1 MARKKKII
9 DSIPAQV
16 VLGEEKIAEIVDKEW
31 EVAPLPSQDELASE
45 QHESPKARSNL
56 NSRKNLIQYRKDVPK
71 ETKEAIV
78 NNLQFKHVRPD
89 KDIGKFFGE
98 LLNDK
103 LVEILLPMREALANE
118 EEEDV
123 FFGIIKHFISDFPK
137 NDLGA
142 SDIDDLANLALNR
155 ILELRLLKETKEHPR
170 RILDIAASIE
180 RFRKNSEKIKMG
192 LASRRMDRVD
202 TKNKGG
208 ISIVDLVERF
218 DSDKRIEL
226 QGRADKQRL
235 EEDAFEKARKE
246 ALDVVGSGDSK
257 E

>member
-1 MARKKKII
+1 MAKKKKIV
-9 DSIPAQV
+9 DNIPAQV

-31 EVAPLPSQDELASE
+31 EVAPLPSQDELATE
-45 QHESPKARSNL
+45 QHESPKARSNM

-78 NNLQFKHVRPD
+78 NNLQFKHVRAD
-89 KDIGKFFGE
+89 KDIRAFFGE

-103 LVEILLPMREALANE
+103 LIEILLPMREALANE
-118 EEEDV
+118 DEEDV

-192 LASRRMDRVD
+192 LANRRMDRID
-202 TKNKGG
+202 TKSRGG

-218 DSDKRIEL
+218 DSDKRTEL
-226 QGRADKQRL
+226 QGRADKQQL
-235 EEDAFEKARKE
+235 EEDAFEKAQKE
-246 ALDVVGSGDSK
+246 ALDLIGSSDNK